1 MLVLTKARDIPMA
14 DRHVKILVHGKSG
27 AGKTTLGA
35 MMPRPLVMLTE
46 ANGLASILAVNPD
59 AVVIRTYDPAAYGL
73 STAFE
78 VVQEVI
84 KSATSGALANEGIE
98 SLVAD
103 SMTEIQRIIRD
114 QILREKGVLD
124 NPGYVL
130 TQQDWGLLT
139 ERMRRFARS
148 FRDVPLHTLGITL
161 SSEERDE
168 DGAVTSIL
176 PQFEGKKLPGEIA
189 QFFSAVGYAYK
200 RTIKVEGQPDG
211 IAHEVAFQGPSK
223 LLVKPVRPLRTV
235 EPADPR
241 DWIARILAFD
251 ANAAKAEPVKTESV
265 KAEPAKE
272 APAEE
277 PAKVEPVEEKAKVEE
292 KVEPTVTTRR
302 RRTVGTETMP
312 G

>member
-14 DRHVKILVHGKSG
+14 DRHVKILIHGKSG

-59 AVVIRTYDPAAYGL
+59 AVVIRTYDPGAYGL
-73 STAFE
+73 STASE

-84 KSATSGALANEGIE
+84 KSAMSGALAKEGIE

-139 ERMRRFARS
+139 ERMRRFARA

-161 SSEERDE
+161 SAEERDE
-168 DGAVTSIL
+168 EGGVISIL

-189 QFFSAVGYAYK
+189 QFFSAVGYAFK

-211 IAHEVAFQGPSK
+211 VAHEVAFQGPSK
-223 LLVKPVRPLRTV
+223 LLVKPVRPLRIV

-265 KAEPAKE
+265 KAEPTKE

-277 PAKVEPVEEKAKVEE
+277 PAKVAEPVEEKAKA
-292 KVEPTVTTRR
+292 EPTVTTRR
-302 RRTVGTETMP
+302 RRTVETETMP